1 MCLLKNHNYVIMYE
15 EMPNTHTQGTTGDS
29 GQSQQTPQ
37 WLYDE
42 IMLQIE
48 PDLVTDQ
55 IPLLE
60 ERYKDEPENERQAR
74 MERYDRAFDAFDT
87 ELQNFSDELYA
98 RMEEDKAAIQS
109 TRDMAEQD
117 EKKSAVARLESAL
130 DFPQQA

>member
-1 MCLLKNHNYVIMYE
+1 
-15 EMPNTHTQGTTGDS
+15 MPNTQTQGTTGDS

-117 EKKSAVARLESAL
+117 EKKSAVARLESVL
-130 DFPQQA
+130 DFSQQA